1 MKRPADPRTW
11 WVAAAVLVAL
21 YGVLAV
27 LVRISPDNAIDR
39 TVFDW
44 VGAGNIQ
51 PLDDVMD
58 WVSWFTDLH
67 PRLVL
72 GAIGIVAIALTGRY
86 RLAAA
91 TVVAA
96 AILAIPIDALDWIG
110 GVVAGRIRPN
120 GAPFLAYP
128 SGHTLGTVVQY
139 GFAIYLVFRIGM
151 RRFVELPLVALLALP
166 ILAVGPA
173 RVFTGLHWTADIVG
187 AYLLGGASVI
197 ALVLV
202 FEFGYRWLG
211 TRERFRDSLRPM
223 LMPEAERN
231 RA

>member
-1 MKRPADPRTW
+1 MKSPAEPRAW
-11 WVAAAVLVAL
+11 WVAAAGLVAL
-21 YGVLAV
+21 YGVLVV
-27 LVRISPDNAIDR
+27 LIRIAPDNAIDS
-39 TVFDW
+39 TIFDW
-44 VGAGNIQ
+44 VGAGNVQ

-58 WVSWFTDLH
+58 WISWFTDLR

-72 GAIGIVAIALTGRY
+72 GAVGVAAIALTGRY

-91 TVVAA
+91 TAVAA
-96 AILAIPIDALDWIG
+96 LIITIPINTLDWLG
-110 GVVAGRIRPN
+110 GAATGRIRPN

-139 GFAIYLVFRIGM
+139 GFGIYLVFRIGL
-151 RRFVELPLVALLALP
+151 RRGLELPLVALLALP

-173 RVFTGLHWTADIVG
+173 RVFTGLHWTTDVLG

-197 ALVLV
+197 ALVLIL
-202 FEFGYRWLG
+202 EIGYRML
-211 TRERFRDSLRPM
+211 TRRERLRDSLRPM
-223 LMPEAERN
+223 LVPAAERP

>member
-11 WVAAAVLVAL
+11 WLAAAVLVAL
-21 YGVLAV
+21 YGVLAL
-27 LVRISPDNAIDR
+27 LVRVVPDNAIDR
-39 TVFDW
+39 AVFDW
-44 VGAGNIQ
+44 VGAGNTQ

-58 WVSWFTDLH
+58 WISWFTDLN

-72 GAIGIVAIALTGRY
+72 AAIGIIAIALTGRY

-91 TVVAA
+91 TAIAA
-96 AILAIPIDALDWIG
+96 AVLAIPIDALDWLG

-139 GFAIYLVFRIGM
+139 GFGIYLVFRIGL
-151 RRFVELPLVALLALP
+151 RRGLELPLVALLALP

-202 FEFGYRWLG
+202 FEFGYRWLT
-211 TRERFRDSLRPM
+211 TREKFRDSLRPV
-223 LMPEAERN
+223 LEPAPDSS
-231 RA
+231 

>member
-1 MKRPADPRTW
+1 MKSPAEPRAW
-11 WVAAAVLVAL
+11 WVAAAGLVAF

-27 LVRISPDNAIDR
+27 FVRIAPDNAIDR
-39 TVFDW
+39 TVFGW
-44 VGAGNIQ
+44 VGAGDIQ

-58 WVSWFTDLH
+58 WVSWFTDLR

-72 GAIGIVAIALTGRY
+72 GAVGVVGIALTGRY

-91 TVVAA
+91 TAIAA
-96 AILAIPIDALDWIG
+96 LIIAIPINTLDWLG
-110 GVVAGRIRPN
+110 GAAAGRIRPN

-128 SGHTLGTVVQY
+128 SGHTLGTIVQY
-139 GFAIYLVFRIGM
+139 GFGIYLVFRIGL
-151 RRFVELPLVALLALP
+151 RRGLELPLVALLALP

-173 RVFTGLHWTADIVG
+173 RVFTGLHWTTDVLG

-197 ALVLV
+197 ALVLIL
-202 FEFGYRWLG
+202 EIGHRWL
-211 TRERFRDSLRPM
+211 TKRETLRDSLRPI
-223 LMPEAERN
+223 LMPAAERT